1 MNESEEPRKKK
12 LRAKVE
18 SDAENEIE
26 VLERA
31 DEYMKHPL
39 YPLLAQYKIE
49 MKSLAQ

>member
-12 LRAKVE
+12 VRQKVD
-18 SDAENEIE
+18 SDVENEEE

-39 YPLLAQYKIE
+39 YQLLAQY
-49 MKSLAQ
+49 

>member
-1 MNESEEPRKKK
+1 MDSDEEECEEDMNESEEPRKKK

-18 SDAENEIE
+18 SDVENEDE

-39 YPLLAQYKIE
+39 YPLL
-49 MKSLAQ
+49 S